1 MVLVFDGWGIIA
13 STMPTHRP
21 LSLLLSLVLSLALLG
36 CDPPPVEYSEQGP
49 KQVLF
54 GDLHVHSTYST
65 DALIYSAPL
74 LDGKG
79 ATPPELHCDFARYCS
94 QVDFWSINDHPEGV
108 LPELWEKTKKA
119 IRTCN
124 QLEGGDTLD
133 PQMVSFLGW
142 EWTQNAD
149 TPAAAWGHKNVIFR
163 DTADDKVPRR
173 PIGAPAS
180 VLLFEPS
187 LIQMGVGILKA
198 VDTANATIYDQ
209 LAKQIMD
216 GIDSPAC
223 AAGVDTRKLPAGCR
237 EVAKDPAALFE
248 KLSQWSYPA
257 MVIPHGT
264 AWGAHNPALSSWSY
278 QLNRRQHSPE
288 YQRLV
293 ELYSGHGNSEEY
305 RAWRGVEKGA
315 DGKLTC
321 PEPRKNY
328 LPCCWQAGVIARQ
341 RTQVCKAAPQSA
353 ACEVEVK
360 ASRAKF
366 IKQTPLK
373 RFLDVSSDNY
383 RPAAGEWL
391 DCGQCGDCFQPAYLY
406 RPNYSVQAALALT
419 SFEKPDNPFRYRWGI
434 IGSTDTHR
442 AGPGAG
448 YKEQRQASDS
458 FGPAEAKF
466 DVAFNAV
473 APMVFPEWERQG
485 AYLFAGAL
493 VAVHSRGRGRGAIWE
508 AMRRREV
515 YATSG
520 ERILLWFDLLNGPD
534 GAAVPMGGEAKM
546 TGAPRF
552 QVRAVG
558 AFKQKPGC
566 PARSLTRAP
575 EGFIKKYCHGECYN
589 PTDQR
594 YLIKKVDVI
603 KIEPQ
608 VKAGEDLSKLV
619 RDPYRTFT
627 CQPDPAGCKVTFTD
641 EAYATRGRP
650 AVYYVRV
657 HQEPTP
663 QFNAGTL
670 RCQKDAAGK
679 CVKIKPCPTGF
690 RGLNDTC
697 LVKDAERA
705 WSSPIYLDR

>member
-1 MVLVFDGWGIIA
+1 MLK
-13 STMPTHRP
+13 HRP
-21 LSLLLSLVLSLALLG
+21 LSWSLSCLVICALAAG
-36 CDPPPVEYSEQGP
+36 CDPPPEQYAAQGP
-49 KQVLF
+49 KQILF

-79 ATPPELHCDFARYCS
+79 ATPPELHCDYARFCS

-119 IRTCN
+119 VRTCN
-124 QLEGGDTLD
+124 QLEGGDTMD

-163 DTADDKVPRR
+163 DTAENRVPRR

-180 VLLFEPS
+180 VLLIEPS
-187 LIQMGVGILKA
+187 LIKMGIGILQA
-198 VDTANATIYDQ
+198 VDTEHSAVYTQ
-209 LAKQIMD
+209 LGKQIMD
-216 GIDSPAC
+216 GVASPVC
-223 AAGVDTRKLPAGCR
+223 AAGVDTRELPAGCR
-237 EVAKDPAALFE
+237 KVAKDPAALFE
-248 KLSQWSYPA
+248 KLSQWGYPA

-264 AWGAHNPALSSWSY
+264 TWGAHNPALSSWSY

-315 DGKLTC
+315 GGELTC
-321 PEPRKNY
+321 PKPSKGY
-328 LPCCWQAGVIARQ
+328 LPCCWQAGEITRKQ
-341 RTQVCKAAPQSA
+341 GKICKAGPNTT
-353 ACEVEVK
+353 ACEAEVAAARK
-360 ASRAKF
+360 NF

-373 RFLDVSSDNY
+373 KFVSVGSSQLY

-391 DCGQCGDCFQPAYLY
+391 DCGQCTDCFQPAYLF
-406 RPNYSVQAALALT
+406 RPNYSVQAALAMT
-419 SFEKPDNPFRYRWGI
+419 SFEKPDNPLRFKWGI
-434 IGSTDTHR
+434 IGSTDAHR

-448 YKEQRQASDS
+448 YKEQRRMSDS

-473 APMVFPEWERQG
+473 ASMVFPEWERQG
-485 AYLFAGAL
+485 SYLYAGAL
-493 VAVHSRGRGRGAIWE
+493 VAVHSRGRSRGAIWD
-508 AMRRREV
+508 AMGRREV

-520 ERILLWFDLLNGPD
+520 ERILLWFDLLNGP
-534 GAAVPMGGEAKM
+534 GGEPVHMGGEARL
-546 TGAPRF
+546 TAAPRF

-566 PARSLTRAP
+566 PERSLARAP
-575 EGFIKKYCHGECYN
+575 AGFITKYCHGECYN
-589 PTDQR
+589 PSDQR
-594 YLIKKVDVI
+594 YLITKVDVI

-608 VKAGEDLSKLV
+608 TSAGEDLSRLV
-619 RDPYRTFT
+619 QDPYRTFT
-627 CQPDPAGCKVTFTD
+627 CKPDAAGCKISFTD
-641 EAYATRGRP
+641 EAYVTRGRP

-657 HQEPTP
+657 YQEPTL

-670 RCQKDAAGK
+670 RGEKDAAGK

-690 RGLNDTC
+690 RGINDDC
-697 LVKDAERA
+697 RVKDAERA
-705 WSSPIYLDR
+705 WSSPIYLDH